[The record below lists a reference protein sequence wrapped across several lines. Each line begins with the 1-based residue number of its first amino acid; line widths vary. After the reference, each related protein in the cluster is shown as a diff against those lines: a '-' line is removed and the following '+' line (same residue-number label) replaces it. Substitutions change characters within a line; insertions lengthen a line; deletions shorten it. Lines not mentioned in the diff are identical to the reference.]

1 MITITSAKDSF
12 IVEFVNNDLYL
23 DNGKMAIPM
32 NALTLFIDES
42 GIATFKRASNNDVL
56 FSCLIVDG
64 IVFDGVTATKDTI
77 GTLFQNTCT
86 APMGIDEESQVTGV
100 QLSQDG
106 NTMSFVNAS
115 GDTIYSVNMSQ
126 YLTDIHITGASLVGD
141 ELTLYQ
147 SNGDAIVVDLE
158 DMLADYYTQDEVDAF
173 LDEKTD
179 TSAFQSLEQALANAV
194 AQLQDNIDNI
204 DLSDYATTA
213 TTNTIA
219 NNVAQNTSDI
229 AQNASDIADL
239 DAALSNKQDT
249 LTAGDNITIQNDTI
263 SSNQVVELTQAD
275 YDQLV
280 LDDEVDPSKIYVITD
295 AAPINLNNY
304 TLTSTTAALQSTV
317 SQHTTDIAQNASD
330 IADLDTALNNK
341 QDTLTAGTG
350 ISIQNNV
357 ISAQADMSNYYT
369 KTEID
374 NAEQATSAALND
386 LNLRKLDASAYTPTD
401 LSNYATTAYV
411 DTQIAQIDM
420 SSKLDATA
428 FTSAEQAIA
437 VAIANLQDELEGK
450 AVIERLTAQEY
461 ENLSVKDANTLYI
474 ITDAQAIDM
483 ADYATVNYVDSEIA
497 RLEAIIDNINTTLT
511 SINS

>member
-158 DMLADYYTQDEVDAF
+158 GMLADYYTQDEVDAF

-249 LTAGDNITIQNDTI
+249 LTAGENITIQNDTI

-317 SQHTTDIAQNASD
+317 SQHTTDIGTLQTQMAG
-330 IADLDTALNNK
+330 K

-357 ISAQADMSNYYT
+357 ISAQADLSNYYT